1 LVKAIVTLPA
11 FALSVEGMYLNWP
24 SGLAATAIVSAPA
37 AGALVELVVA
47 GVAAVV
53 AGADVAELVLLEEL
67 PQPASASTPR
77 ASASI
82 ESASGEEFF
91 ARPAICGFMA
101 GSPIFGA

>member
-1 LVKAIVTLPA
+1 
-11 FALSVEGMYLNWP
+11 MNLNWP

-37 AGALVELVVA
+37 AGALAVLAELVVA

-67 PQPASASTPR
+67 PQPSSASRPR
-77 ASASI
+77 VSASI
-82 ESASGEEFF
+82 DSAVGEDFF
-91 ARPAICGFMA
+91 ARLAIWGFTA

>member
-1 LVKAIVTLPA
+1 
-11 FALSVEGMYLNWP
+11 MYLNWP

-47 GVAAVV
+47 GVAVV
-53 AGADVAELVLLEEL
+53 AGGDVAELVLLEEL
-67 PQPASASTPR
+67 PQPVSAIRPR

-82 ESASGEEFF
+82 ESVSGADFF
-91 ARPAICGFMA
+91 ARLAIWGFTA